1 MKKCLFIVGLLVC
14 CLAVFAQESKIG
26 EYVGASHLNDLKS
39 KGKIEVIHEEGD
51 TSLTLIPNMGYKS
64 RIESEKVTKGSKNV
78 PFVAEFLYLVPKSEL
93 KEKGSQKLDNVTI
106 EDVSKVFRSISK
118 MQGMQ
123 YDFNKAG
130 KGKVLYEKV
139 YMISDLN
146 SNSAIPDQN
155 TGNADGQV
163 SYCYQDDDVY
173 GDLKFK
179 LNYYQSGDVLYSTF
193 LLGNP
198 MHRLG
203 VKAVDPQNLKISIVA
218 IDVGDSL
225 LLYLTTDVAANSI
238 PLVNVRKEVQES
250 MIARMDAVYRWFL
263 TQF

>member
-1 MKKCLFIVGLLVC
+1 MKKYIFVVGLLVS
-14 CLAVFAQESKIG
+14 CLAAFAQQGKLED
-26 EYVGASHLNDLKS
+26 YVSGNYLSELKS
-39 KGKIEVIHEEGD
+39 KGKIEIIHEEKD
-51 TSLTLIPNMGYKS
+51 TSLNLIPNTPYKS
-64 RIESEKVTKGSKNV
+64 RIESEKITKENKNV

-93 KEKGSQKLDNVTI
+93 KEKGTQKLDAVTI
-106 EDVSKVFRSISK
+106 DEVSKVFRSISK

-139 YMISDLN
+139 YMISSID
-146 SNSAIPDQN
+146 SDSPIADQN
-155 TGNADGQV
+155 TGSADGQV

-179 LNYYQSGDVLYSTF
+179 LNYYQSGNVLYSTF
-193 LLGNP
+193 LLGVP

-203 VKAVDPQNLKISIVA
+203 VKAVDPNNLKISIMA

>member
-1 MKKCLFIVGLLVC
+1 MKKRIIIVGLLVS
-14 CLAVFAQESKIG
+14 CLAAFAQQGKLED
-26 EYVGASHLNDLKS
+26 YVGGNYLAELKS
-39 KGKIEVIHEEGD
+39 KGKVEIIHGEKD
-51 TSLTLIPNMGYKS
+51 TSLNLVPNMAYKS
-64 RIESEKVTKGSKNV
+64 KIESDKVAKGNKNV

-93 KEKGSQKLDNVTI
+93 KEKGTRKLDNVTI
-106 EDVSKVFRSISK
+106 DDVSVVFRSISK
-118 MQGMQ
+118 MQGMK

-139 YMISDLN
+139 YMISDIN
-146 SNSAIPDQN
+146 SDTAIPDQN

-179 LNYYQSGDVLYSTF
+179 LNYHQSGNTLYSTF
-193 LLGNP
+193 LLGVP

-203 VKAVDPQNLKISIVA
+203 VKAVDPNNLKISIVA

-250 MIARMDAVYRWFL
+250 MISRMDAVYRWFL

>member
-1 MKKCLFIVGLLVC
+1 MKKCMFIVSLLAC
-14 CLAVFAQESKIG
+14 CMALFAQQGRLED
-26 EYVGASHLNDLKS
+26 YVSGNYLNELKS
-39 KGKIEVIHEEGD
+39 NGKVEIIHEEKD
-51 TSLTLIPNMGYKS
+51 TSLNLIPNTSYKS
-64 RIESEKVTKGSKNV
+64 RIDSQKIAKGSKNV

-93 KEKGSQKLDNVTI
+93 KAKGSRKLDNVTI
-106 EDVSKVFRSISK
+106 DEVSTVFRSISK

-139 YMISDLN
+139 HMISSLSSD
-146 SNSAIPDQN
+146 APIPDQN
-155 TGNADGQV
+155 TGNANGQV

-173 GDLKFK
+173 GDLKFT
-179 LNYYQSGDVLYSTF
+179 LNYFQEGNVLYSTF
-193 LLGNP
+193 LLGVP
-198 MHRLG
+198 MYRLG
-203 VKAVDPQNLKISIVA
+203 VKAVDPSNLKISIMA

-238 PLVNVRKEVQES
+238 PLVNVRKEVQDS

>member
-1 MKKCLFIVGLLVC
+1 MKKCMFLAVLLVG
-14 CLAVFAQESKIG
+14 CLAAFAQETKLENLVSG
-26 EYVGASHLNDLKS
+26 NYLNELKS
-39 KGKIEVIHEEGD
+39 KGKIEIIHEAND
-51 TSLTLIPNMGYKS
+51 TSLSLIPNTPYKS
-64 RIESEKVTKGSKNV
+64 RIESEKITKGSKNV

-93 KEKGSQKLDNVTI
+93 KEKGSQKLDAVTI
-106 EDVSKVFRSISK
+106 DEVSKVFRSISK

-179 LNYYQSGDVLYSTF
+179 LNYHQSNNVLYSTF
-193 LLGNP
+193 LLGVP
-198 MHRLG
+198 MNRFG
-203 VKAVDPQNLKISIVA
+203 VKAVDPSNLKISIMA

-238 PLVNVRKEVQES
+238 PLVNVRKEVQDS
-250 MIARMDAVYRWFL
+250 MITRMDAVYRWFL